1 MKISFA
7 SEDGKGLDSMLAHH
21 FGRCPYYIFVEVDG
35 KKTGK
40 VENMKNPFFD
50 GHEPGIVPS
59 FIAEQKADVIVAGGM
74 GPQAIKW
81 FEQLGVKAITTEPK
95 KIGAILSDYLEGKLS
110 EAEPCDEHG

>member
-1 MKISFA
+1 
-7 SEDGKGLDSMLAHH
+7 
-21 FGRCPYYIFVEVDG
+21 
-35 KKTGK
+35 
-40 VENMKNPFFD
+40 
-50 GHEPGIVPS
+50 
-59 FIAEQKADVIVAGGM
+59 M